1 MSPNGHL
8 VAAMAI
14 EGPRALIVYCS
25 AGGRA
30 AFFDLSR
37 VAAVPLAW
45 SPDSRYLAVGLSG
58 YAATST
64 NAANPFEALLV
75 IDTRTGTARKIADGY
90 AAGASFAPDRADR
103 LVYGLGR
110 SSSITGRLN
119 LYTANPDGSAI
130 TQLTHDG
137 HSLNPVW
144 GARGIA
150 FDRELRRFKYQI
162 FMRTARHT
170 TQITHL
176 RLSSQD
182 QGLIPA
188 AVSANG
194 TRLVTR
200 FQSFGHSGAWTV
212 DLADDRVR
220 ELPPRLTAL
229 TSLSI
234 SRDGRSVLVGTLHTV
249 TTIPFLGRGT
259 TVLVKH
265 ASQPSWNQ

>member
-1 MSPNGHL
+1 M
-8 VAAMAI
+8 
-14 EGPRALIVYCS
+14 
-25 AGGRA
+25 
-30 AFFDLSR
+30 
-37 VAAVPLAW
+37 
-45 SPDSRYLAVGLSG
+45 
-58 YAATST
+58 
-64 NAANPFEALLV
+64 

-194 TRLVTR
+194 TRLVAR
-200 FQSFGHSGAWTV
+200 LQSFRHPGAWTV